1 MLYKDYF
8 TKKKFNQEILN
19 KKINWFYDI
28 KSIHY
33 QKKNNY
39 KVESLKY
46 AKILKKNYFAL
57 NKNKSKIK
65 LKEKLITIKK
75 LNSLK
80 FSQKDRKFKL
90 TYLKLFNILFI
101 LT

>member
-1 MLYKDYF
+1 M
-8 TKKKFNQEILN
+8 
-19 KKINWFYDI
+19 
-28 KSIHY
+28 
-33 QKKNNY
+33 
-39 KVESLKY
+39 ESLKY
-46 AKILKKNYFAL
+46 AKILKKIYFSFK
-57 NKNKSKIK
+57 KNKSKIE